1 MSRTEAEQPY
11 RPCEGGEDRTPGNS
25 VTRTEGERS
34 RLVLSAHP
42 LQRVGAYA
50 LAVLGKG
57 SSPEH
62 LTPEAFERAVGTL
75 TEHAVDA
82 ALVRDTKS
90 DRGFWL
96 KASMSFFPNSKM
108 NHLSNAKKSDDTI
121 RDAVREWRRCPEP
134 ETWPTAACVL
144 CGRDAVGFF
153 GKVDVPLAESDLYRN
168 STPRGHA
175 GMALCW
181 PCLCSFYALPYG
193 CRLTGGQSY
202 ALHSWDERFMA
213 RTLSRRVERNRQLIA
228 LGRADPR
235 GIPARE
241 VLALQAL
248 RDHEDRLTAGV
259 DLLVFSNNNRG
270 QTLEIQ
276 SLEQPIAEWLR
287 RSARP
292 PRRRGFP
299 ALLRAHAT
307 ADRPGIVGLARNA
320 FRAPDRIVGA
330 CGRYLTARLDQ
341 GVIRDETADLAELCF
356 SLVIEVMRMNQGEI
370 DEIKA
375 AGAQVATWLKAEN
388 SAGKLRA
395 FNATLKEPRQMRHW
409 LMRRNIDALLNTGS
423 AIDGPLITEN
433 QFRLLFDPEVE
444 QAWFHRQLLIVSVVQ
459 RLHELGFKPED
470 RAEVVAALAAEDDEH
485 PEDIA
490 YMKGEES

>member
-1 MSRTEAEQPY
+1 MNQADERTANEY
-11 RPCEGGEDRTPGNS
+11 
-25 VTRTEGERS
+25 GERAADEDDEQS
-34 RLVLSAHP
+34 RLALSAHP

-50 LAVLGKG
+50 LAVLGKAA
-57 SSPEH
+57 SPEH
-62 LTPEAFERAVGTL
+62 LTPEAFEKAVKTV
-75 TEHAVDA
+75 TDDAVRA
-82 ALVRDTKS
+82 ALERDTKGEK
-90 DRGFWL
+90 GFWL
-96 KASMSFFPNSKM
+96 KSSLSLFPNSKM
-108 NHLSNAKKSDDTI
+108 NHLSNAKKSDETI
-121 RDAVREWRRCPEP
+121 RDAVQKWRECPEP
-134 ETWPTAACVL
+134 QVRPAVACVL

-153 GKVDVPLAESDLYRN
+153 GKVDVPLAESVLYRN

-175 GMALCW
+175 GMALCR

-193 CRLTGGQSY
+193 CRLTGGPSI

-228 LGRADPR
+228 LGRADHR

-248 RDHEDRLTAGV
+248 RHHEDRLTSGV
-259 DLLVFSNNNRG
+259 ELLVFSNNNRG

-276 SLEQPIAEWLR
+276 SMEQPIAEWLR
-287 RSARP
+287 RSSRP

-320 FRAPDRIVGA
+320 FRSPDRIVGA
-330 CGRYLTARLDQ
+330 CSRYLTARLDQ
-341 GVIRDETADLAELCF
+341 GEIRDDTAELAELCF
-356 SLVIEVMRMNQGEI
+356 SLTIEVMLMNQNEI
-370 DEIKA
+370 AEIKA
-375 AGAQVATWLKAEN
+375 AGTQVAAWLKAEN
-388 SAGKLRA
+388 SAGKLRE
-395 FNATLKEPRQMRHW
+395 FNSTLKEQRRMRHW
-409 LMRRNIDALLNTGS
+409 LMRRNIDALLDTANR
-423 AIDGPLITEN
+423 IEGPLVTEN

-459 RLHELGFKPED
+459 RLHELDFKPGD
-470 RAEVVAALAAEDDEH
+470 RAEVAAEMAAEEKEH
-485 PEDIA
+485 PEDID